1 MWYTLLPYMVMSV
14 FNVIYM
20 TRTRREDSDS
30 ESVTQ
35 TLTRKHRMP
44 YTQCRCLRPCFHSFL
59 TPTLNESDH
68 KSAENCWQSF
78 YCFFSIPINKA
89 VILLCLGS
97 LLKVFRHFF
106 HSFAVCFW
114 SCLFLHQITDIRFYT
129 TVIRRSIPVKV
140 KRLLQIMIFLEI
152 SSRGQFRGCE
162 YIWQLFSYVCVIIL
176 VLLQKRS
183 GRYWLL

>member
-1 MWYTLLPYMVMSV
+1 MVMSV
-14 FNVIYM
+14 FNVICL

-35 TLTRKHRMP
+35 TQTRKHRMP
-44 YTQCRCLRPCFHSFL
+44 YTQWRCLRPCFHSFL

-106 HSFAVCFW
+106 
-114 SCLFLHQITDIRFYT
+114 LFF
-129 TVIRRSIPVKV
+129 S
-140 KRLLQIMIFLEI
+140 
-152 SSRGQFRGCE
+152 
-162 YIWQLFSYVCVIIL
+162 LFCSMFL
-176 VLLQKRS
+176 VLFVFTS
-183 GRYWLL
+183 NYWHTVLHNCHQAKYTSKSEKIVANYDIFRNFEQRPVQRLWIYLTAFQLCLCNNFSLVAKKKW